1 LNSTPGRRIFL
12 LLAALLLPPLAS
24 ADWPADEAA
33 IRQALASSTEAFNR
47 GDLAGHL
54 AIYDPGV
61 TFMTKDGPRPG
72 VAPIEQ
78 AFREH
83 YFKDG
88 QAIQQLRFEELALRP
103 LGPDAALATARWVL
117 AGGGKPEQSGWFT
130 LVWQRTAAGWR
141 AIHDHSS

>member
-1 LNSTPGRRIFL
+1 MKSSFARRFIL
-12 LLAALLLPPLAS
+12 LLAACLASPLAS
-24 ADWPADEAA
+24 AGWAADEAE
-33 IRQALASSTEAFNR
+33 IRQALAASVEAFNR

-88 QAIQQLRFEELALRP
+88 RPIQQLRFEQLAVRP
-103 LGPDAALATARWVL
+103 LGADTALATARWAL
-117 AGGGKPEQSGWFT
+117 AGGGKAEQSGWFT

-141 AIHDHSS
+141 AVHDHSS

>member
-1 LNSTPGRRIFL
+1 LNASPAFRTL
-12 LLAALLLPPLAS
+12 VLLAAFLTPPLAS
-24 ADWPADEAA
+24 ADWAADDAE
-33 IRQALASSTEAFNR
+33 IRQALANSVDAFNR
-47 GDLAGHL
+47 GDLPGHL

-88 QAIQQLRFEELALRP
+88 KPIQQLRFGQLAVRP
-103 LGPDAALATARWVL
+103 LGPDSALATARWAL
-117 AGGGKPEQSGWFT
+117 AGGGKPELSGWFT

-141 AIHDHSS
+141 AVHDHSS